1 MLRAGRLLAAAA
13 AIGVLSF
20 AEPAAAQSSLQVP
33 IQFDFLSP
41 GARSLAL
48 GSAFVGLADDAT
60 AAWVNPAGLLELSR
74 PEISVEVRYRR
85 HDQPSLTGGRLS
97 GQVTGILQDTVSGPE
112 FANIRDSATSLAFAS
127 FVYPW
132 KGLRVAAYR
141 HEPIRVNEEFSS
153 RGVFQSRGFDTRDT
167 AFTAQRT
174 LEIATYGVSV
184 AHAYRNVWLG
194 AGLTWNRF
202 SLGFEFERFLH
213 EPLVGLYG
221 APDPKQSVSHYSQT
235 GDASALGAVLGF
247 LMPVAKTVK
256 VGASYRRMSSVE
268 FSSFS
273 GGLLGTQERSTADFN
288 VPDVVAAGLSARI
301 KEAFLITTEYKHVFH
316 SQLRSDYVDVIVTQG
331 ETKDRASRFTI
342 DDANEVHFGAQYL
355 LPIKTRP
362 ALRAGA
368 WFDPDHSVHYAPTPA
383 NDLTD
388 ELVAASFSSGRDL
401 WHYTFGANV
410 TVGRVVLSVGADRA
424 ARSLLFS
431 TSAIVRF

>member
-1 MLRAGRLLAAAA
+1 MPRANRLFPALIAL
-13 AIGVLSF
+13 GVLTF
-20 AEPAAAQSSLQVP
+20 AAPAAAQSSLQVP
-33 IQFDFLSP
+33 VQFDFLSP

-60 AAWVNPAGLLELSR
+60 AAWVNPAGLLEISR
-74 PEISVEVRYRR
+74 PEISVEGRYRG
-85 HDQPSLTGGRLS
+85 HDQPFLTGGRLS

-112 FANIRDSATSLAFAS
+112 FGNIHDAGTRLTFAA

-132 KGLRVAAYR
+132 KGFRVAAYR
-141 HEPIRVNEEFSS
+141 HEPIRVNQEFSS
-153 RGVFQSRGFDTRDT
+153 RGVFQARGFETRDT
-167 AFTAQRT
+167 AFTGQRT
-174 LEIATYGVSV
+174 LEVGSYGVSV

-194 AGLTWNRF
+194 AGLSVNRF
-202 SLGFEFERFLH
+202 SLGFEFDRFLH
-213 EPLVGLYG
+213 ESLRGLYG
-221 APDPKQSVSHYSQT
+221 APDPNQSVFHYSQT
-235 GDASALGAVLGF
+235 GDSSALGTVLGI
-247 LMPVAKTVK
+247 LVPVSNAVK

-301 KEAFLITTEYKHVFH
+301 GEAFLITTEYKHVFH
-316 SQLRSDYVDVIVTQG
+316 SQLRSDYVEVIVNQG

-342 DDANEVHFGAQYL
+342 NDANEVHVGAQYL
-355 LPIKTRP
+355 LPIRTRP

-368 WFDPDHSVHYAPTPA
+368 WFDPDHSVHYAPTAA
-383 NDLTD
+383 NDLLD
-388 ELVAASFSSGRDL
+388 ELVAASLSSGRDL

-410 TVGRVVLSVGADRA
+410 TLGGVVLSVGADRS
-424 ARSLLFS
+424 ARSTLVS

>member
-1 MLRAGRLLAAAA
+1 MIA
-13 AIGVLSF
+13 
-20 AEPAAAQSSLQVP
+20 
-33 IQFDFLSP
+33 
-41 GARSLAL
+41 
-48 GSAFVGLADDAT
+48 
-60 AAWVNPAGLLELSR
+60 
-74 PEISVEVRYRR
+74 
-85 HDQPSLTGGRLS
+85 
-97 GQVTGILQDTVSGPE
+97 
-112 FANIRDSATSLAFAS
+112 ATSLAFAS

-174 LEIATYGVSV
+174 LEIVTYGVSV

-194 AGLTWNRF
+194 AGLSWNRF

-383 NDLTD
+383 NDLTRRARRGQ
-388 ELVAASFSSGRDL
+388 LLLGSRSVALHVRGERDARQSGLERRRGSL
-401 WHYTFGANV
+401 GPV
-410 TVGRVVLSVGADRA
+410 TAVLDVGDRA
-424 ARSLLFS
+424 CRRSLADTCAARLPGSFLRRRIAPRAVCSFDLIAFGGFS
-431 TSAIVRF
+431 ASACLSAGSTAGHSSFISNNAAPR